1 MDRLIYT
8 AMTGASQTLN
18 RQAAVAHNLA
28 NVSTAGYRAEEHR
41 LRAVQVQSHAA
52 QPGLSTRAF
61 VVDAST
67 HTDFTPGSQIYTGRD
82 FDMAVQGAGW
92 IAVQAPDGG
101 EAYTRN
107 GNFELSVNGVL
118 QTRSGLPV
126 QGDGG
131 PISIPPEVK
140 VSIGVDGTVSVVPE
154 SGAQHTVNVVGRIKL
169 VSPPEAE
176 MVRGEDGLF
185 RLRNGGPA
193 PVDEQA
199 RIAAGYT
206 EGSNVNAA
214 EQMVTMISLARQ
226 FEMQMKMLTTA
237 DTNDRAAA
245 QLLSVR

>member
-28 NVSTAGYRAEEHR
+28 NVSTTGYRAEEHR
-41 LRAVQVQSHAA
+41 LRAVQVQSNAT
-52 QPGLSTRAF
+52 QKGLPTRAF

-67 HTDFTPGSQIYTGRD
+67 HTDFATGPMLHTGRAY
-82 FDMAVQGAGW
+82 DMAVQGPGW

-107 GNFELSVNGVL
+107 GNFELTVNGVL
-118 QTRSGLPV
+118 QTRNGLPV

-140 VSIGVDGTVSVVPE
+140 VTVGTDGTISVVPE
-154 SGAQHTVNVVGRIKL
+154 SGAQNIVNVVGRVKL
-169 VSPPEAE
+169 VNPPEADL
-176 MVRGEDGLF
+176 VRGEDGLF
-185 RLRNGGPA
+185 RLRDGGTA
-193 PVDEQA
+193 PVDERA

-226 FEMQMKMLTTA
+226 FEMQMKVLSSA
-237 DTNDRAAA
+237 DANDRAAT
-245 QLLSVR
+245 QILSSR